1 MNFAKKITFLPALL
15 LAAFLCCSATLA
27 VSAQTIADTAA
38 TEFSDVTTDDW
49 FYEDV
54 TRLSSLGI
62 LNGYPDGQFHPEREI
77 TTAEFIKVLICTDTA
92 ALEPVTDSTSPFAD
106 HWASGYIAEA
116 LRRGILTEAEIASG
130 FYPDAPISRS
140 EMTKMMIRALGL
152 EPARID
158 DPFTDISDIYA
169 STAYNEY
176 LLRGYPA
183 DDGSRTYNGA
193 SSALRS
199 EAAAIALRVIEYR
212 EDAYSYKRD
221 AILANA
227 AENPLTTE
235 SELIDLFYILNREFI
250 TEFTFETPIPIGVW
264 QQYYQH
270 SNIIYVEYFYSSSVS
285 VKYIKGGNEYMLTLQ
300 YDRDIDELKEL
311 RSKADQKAD
320 AVIDSII
327 TDSMSDHDKVKAI
340 HDYIILNCEYDFD
353 NYLLGS
359 IPSESRMAYGVL
371 CERKAVCQGYTAAFN
386 LLCSKVGIRSVAIGG
401 FAPNSSEDHS
411 WNMVLIGGQIYYVDT
426 THDDP
431 VPDRKG
437 RTSYKYFYL
446 TEAEMTSLGYAW
458 DKTQSNIKYFY

>member
-1 MNFAKKITFLPALL
+1 MNFAKKTTILPAIL
-15 LAAFLCCSATLA
+15 LAAFLCCSASFA
-27 VSAQTIADTAA
+27 VSAQAADDTVP
-38 TEFSDVTTDDW
+38 TEFSDVVADDW

-54 TRLSSLGI
+54 TELTSLGI

-77 TTAEFIKVLICTDTA
+77 TNAEFIKVLICTDTD
-92 ALEPVTDSTSPFAD
+92 LEPVADDSSLFAG

-116 LRRGILTEAEIASG
+116 LRRGILTESDLAYG
-130 FYPDAPISRS
+130 FDPDAPISRS
-140 EMTKMMIRALGL
+140 AMTKMMIRALGI

-176 LLRGYPA
+176 LLRGYPH
-183 DDGSRTYNGA
+183 DDGSRTYEGA

-199 EAAAIALRVIEYR
+199 EAAAIAMRVIEYR
-212 EDAYSYKRD
+212 EDAYAYKRD
-221 AILANA
+221 AIIANA
-227 AENPLTTE
+227 SENILTTE
-235 SELIDLFYILNREFI
+235 SELIDLFYILNREFY
-250 TEFTFETPIPIGVW
+250 TEFTFETSIPIGIW
-264 QQYYQH
+264 QRYYQH
-270 SNIIYVEYFYSSSVS
+270 SNIIYVEYFYTSSVS
-285 VKYIKGGNEYMLTLQ
+285 IKYLEGGNEYTITLQ

-311 RSKADQKAD
+311 HAKVDQKAD

-327 TDSMSDHDKVKAI
+327 TDSMTDQDKVKAI

-353 NYLLGS
+353 NYLLGT

-386 LLCSKVGIRSVAIGG
+386 LLCAKAGIRSIAIGG
-401 FAPNSSEDHS
+401 NAPNSSEDHS
-411 WNMVLIGGQIYYVDT
+411 WNMVLVDGQIYYVDT

-446 TEAEMTSLGYAW
+446 TEAEMTSLGYVW
-458 DKTQSNIKYFY
+458 DKSQSNIKYFY